1 MMGTESILMK
11 AFLTLVVSW
20 LAVTTDLPASFDHP
34 RVALAPAEQIA
45 ALRYPTV
52 NPAFRPSVL
61 AVYDDAN
68 RIIFLN
74 DKWTGTSAVDLSVLV
89 HEMVHHLQNRGAV
102 KYACQGAREAPAYA
116 AQNRFLG
123 LFGRDVVG
131 AFELDEMSLKLMT
144 SCLFL

>member
-11 AFLTLVVSW
+11 AVLTVIVSW
-20 LAVTTDLPASFDHP
+20 LAVTTDLPASYDHP
-34 RVALAPAEQIA
+34 EVRRAPAEQIA

-61 AVYDDAN
+61 AVYDDAH
-68 RIIFLN
+68 RIIYLH
-74 DKWTGTSAVDLSVLV
+74 DKWTGKSAVDLSVLV

-102 KYACQGAREAPAYA
+102 KYACQGAREAPAYS

-131 AFELDEMSLKLMT
+131 AFKLDAMSLKLMT